1 MHELSLEL
9 FVHAGDPES
18 ELAVERLQCLVAES
32 LGGQAELEVIDVAAD
47 PERAARAECLVTPTL
62 VRARPAPERRL
73 VGDLSDTRTVLAAL
87 GLERV
92 VQGRA

>member
-1 MHELSLEL
+1 MDELSLEL
-9 FVHAGDPES
+9 FVHSGDPGS
-18 ELAVERLQCLVAES
+18 ELAVEHMQRFVAEC

-73 VGDLSDTRTVLAAL
+73 VGDLSDARAVLAAL

-92 VQGRA
+92 SAGRA